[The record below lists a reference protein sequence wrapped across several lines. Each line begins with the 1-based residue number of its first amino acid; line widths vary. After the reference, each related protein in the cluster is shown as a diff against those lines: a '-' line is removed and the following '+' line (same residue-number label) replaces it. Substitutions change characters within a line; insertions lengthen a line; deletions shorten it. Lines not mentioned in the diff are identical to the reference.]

1 MFLSLWPQSLRSGLE
16 DASILPL
23 TSSQRNSLQTPSL
36 LSLTWFWSLSSK
48 LWPDDHFSY
57 ICAVPQRNGA
67 LAWFAIIS
75 FLPSHPLKDTSSFKD
90 VCYLMRPPA
99 CNCHGNRYRKYKNV
113 HFLELSM
120 KPEKQLAEIKV
131 LRGSSQC
138 LPGCSLEMSQT
149 VLQYSKPQLY
159 LGCGRNLQWNASKTP
174 TTHSLL
180 PPTALPS
187 TQSTERLYAGSGPAG
202 PPLCLAIWVICSRP
216 L

>member
-1 MFLSLWPQSLRSGLE
+1 M
-16 DASILPL
+16 
-23 TSSQRNSLQTPSL
+23 L
-36 LSLTWFWSLSSK
+36 LSSHIISKKQPTGSLPFISHLILEPCVQALTLR
-48 LWPDDHFSY
+48 PFSY
-57 ICAVPQRNGA
+57 VCPVPQRNGA

-75 FLPSHPLKDTSSFKD
+75 FLPSHPLKDTSSFKY

-120 KPEKQLAEIKV
+120 KPEKQLAEITV

-159 LGCGRNLQWNASKTP
+159 L
-174 TTHSLL
+174 
-180 PPTALPS
+180 
-187 TQSTERLYAGSGPAG
+187 E
-202 PPLCLAIWVICSRP
+202 
-216 L
+216 

>member
-1 MFLSLWPQSLRSGLE
+1 MLLDLQYPNLSTSLPFQSISLRRQLFSRNSCSHSHVPLTVTSIAKEWARGCFYPSSHIISKKQPTDFPPFYLSLDSGAFRPSS
-16 DASILPL
+16 DL
-23 TSSQRNSLQTPSL
+23 TT
-36 LSLTWFWSLSSK
+36 
-48 LWPDDHFSY
+48 HFSY

-159 LGCGRNLQWNASKTP
+159 LGCGRNLQ
-174 TTHSLL
+174 
-180 PPTALPS
+180 
-187 TQSTERLYAGSGPAG
+187 
-202 PPLCLAIWVICSRP
+202 
-216 L
+216 